1 MAASGSVQV
10 PRVLH
15 FQLIDGMQLQINVS
29 GCSNKRNARV
39 EFQLKN
45 CTRTWILHWGFLY
58 LGNRNW
64 YIPSGEDSSG
74 AKTYKQGALQ
84 TPFVKNGDMYVVTI
98 ELRDPK
104 IHAIE
109 FLLKDGSQDRWL
121 KLNHGNFRVEVPEYD
136 ASNPLPS
143 IPKELIDRK
152 AYLIWESRGR
162 PQSSPEQQKQD
173 YADALTELQN
183 QLRKGISLNELQSSY
198 MNARTKIKAQ
208 DDVQPSRPVTPSSYL
223 RRHDVE

>member
-1 MAASGSVQV
+1 M
-10 PRVLH
+10 
-15 FQLIDGMQLQINVS
+15 
-29 GCSNKRNARV
+29 
-39 EFQLKN
+39 
-45 CTRTWILHWGFLY
+45 
-58 LGNRNW
+58 
-64 YIPSGEDSSG
+64 
-74 AKTYKQGALQ
+74 
-84 TPFVKNGDMYVVTI
+84 
-98 ELRDPK
+98 
-104 IHAIE
+104 
-109 FLLKDGSQDRWL
+109 

-173 YADALTELQN
+173 YADALTELQK